1 MHFKKLDKLRL
12 WLDFPFVDLFYS
24 LNISIENSVVEKW
37 ERKVLRFFFKRLF
50 VTLLYSQNRELEFG
64 FEDFVFAPAI
74 LHLSCFLL

>member
-1 MHFKKLDKLRL
+1 MGEK
-12 WLDFPFVDLFYS
+12 S
-24 LNISIENSVVEKW
+24 L
-37 ERKVLRFFFKRLF
+37 KVLFKRLF